1 MTRQEH
7 RQVREQLVDWAESS
21 RPLPSP
27 ELARFLGPL
36 RPVPVAAGG
45 RSWRA
50 AVRTGLGLKVMGLVA
65 ALAVTGAAA
74 VGVAQVALHEPE
86 PSAPV
91 IVPVEPPSG
100 SSSRSTDP
108 SGRAAGTAG
117 TEESPTPSTTPSPSA
132 TSGRHSVTAPT
143 PQKHE
148 SHAPKPSP
156 REHTS
161 APSPEPSDPSDEP
174 SDPSG
179 DSRSPEPTHPVES
192 VTPTSDDASSG
203 STSG

>member
-91 IVPVEPPSG
+91 IVPADPTSG
-100 SSSRSTDP
+100 PSSRSTEP
-108 SGRAAGTAG
+108 SGSAAGTAG
-117 TEESPTPSTTPSPSA
+117 TEESPTPSTSPSA

-179 DSRSPEPTHPVES
+179 DSRSPEPTHQAGS
-192 VTPTSDDASSG
+192 ATPTSDDATTSS
-203 STSG
+203 SSS

>member
-45 RSWRA
+45 RPWRA
-50 AVRTGLGLKVMGLVA
+50 AVRTGLGLKVMGLMA

-74 VGVAQVALHEPE
+74 VGVAQVALREPE

-91 IVPVEPPSG
+91 IAPVEPTSG
-100 SSSRSTDP
+100 TSSRSVDP
-108 SGRAAGTAG
+108 SRSGTAG
-117 TEESPTPSTTPSPSA
+117 TEESATPSTTPSPSA
-132 TSGRHSVTAPT
+132 TTGRHAVVAPT

-148 SHAPKPSP
+148 THAPTPSP

-161 APSPEPSDPSDEP
+161 EPSPEPSDPSEE
-174 SDPSG
+174 SGDPSG
-179 DSRSPEPTHPVES
+179 DSHSSELARPSES
-192 VTPTSDDASSG
+192 ASPTSDDAS
-203 STSG
+203 TSSLSD